1 MDEEIRTQVEI
12 ADSTGHTT
20 LQLTKSETL
29 EKINENPGSW
39 VFANDR
45 LLQPQELAEQ
55 NWNTVGSIRLVP
67 GLVGGL

>member
-12 ADSTGHTT
+12 ADSTGHST
-20 LQLTKSETL
+20 LQLTKSERL
-29 EKINENPGSW
+29 ERINENPGSW
-39 VFANDR
+39 GFANDS